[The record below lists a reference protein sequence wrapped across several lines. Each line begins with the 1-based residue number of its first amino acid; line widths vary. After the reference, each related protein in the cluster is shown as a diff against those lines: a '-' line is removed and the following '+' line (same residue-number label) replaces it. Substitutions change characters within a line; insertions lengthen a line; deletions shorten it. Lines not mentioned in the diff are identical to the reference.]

1 MQKQNPAEFKGFSL
15 FNDVE
20 DDNLRPFNR
29 ARVMA
34 NMAEDHTNKEKRITP
49 KGAAL
54 ILGYFNLIPKEER
67 NIAKD
72 LFEIEMNN
80 RGFALTA

>member
-1 MQKQNPAEFKGFSL
+1 MQNQNQAEFKGFSL
-15 FNDVE
+15 FNDIE
-20 DDNLRPFNR
+20 DDNLRTFNR

-34 NMAEDHTNKEKRITP
+34 NMAEDHISKEKRISA

-67 NIAKD
+67 NVAKD
-72 LFEIEMNN
+72 LFQLEMNN

>member
-1 MQKQNPAEFKGFSL
+1 
-15 FNDVE
+15 
-20 DDNLRPFNR
+20 
-29 ARVMA
+29 MA

-67 NIAKD
+67 NVAKD
-72 LFEIEMNN
+72 LFEIEMVN
-80 RGFALTA
+80 RGFSLTA

>member
-1 MQKQNPAEFKGFSL
+1 MQNQNPAEFKGFSL
-15 FNDVE
+15 FADVE
-20 DDNLRPFNR
+20 DANLRTFNR

-34 NMAEDHTNKEKRITP
+34 NMAEDHINKEKRIHP

-67 NIAKD
+67 DVAKD
-72 LFEIEMNN
+72 MFQLEMNN